1 MMDALPHIDKKR
13 AVKHAIFWFIWI
25 SSFTVLQS
33 FGNGVN
39 DYLAWLVYYLIT
51 LPLFV
56 AHTYA
61 IAYWLV
67 PKYFFRHHYLAF
79 SVWVFVFLILASI
92 GELVISNELVW
103 KLVKPENRQA
113 GNYLNWENIL
123 INGLGNE
130 YIIIVFLSVKVVQF
144 WNSKM
149 GEKSELIKNKMLA
162 EIEWL
167 HVQLYPRFI
176 LKVLDRLE
184 QLAETGSPQTSDM
197 IIRLSNL
204 MNGMSSGMKLT
215 KIRLS
220 NEIELIRSYVDI
232 QRLSLPPGCRL
243 NFLVTGELSGV
254 SIPPFLFFQLV
265 EEGFTVV
272 DECTGK
278 TDFTILIRT
287 EPHYLLFSMTSWN
300 DRAFRMPFDHGVIEN
315 CRKYLNYFYP
325 ENHKVISNFEIN
337 FAEVILEIYN

>member
-1 MMDALPHIDKKR
+1 VIDSLRHSSKKR
-13 AVKHAIFWFIWI
+13 AARHAFFWFIWI

-33 FGNGVN
+33 FGSGIH
-39 DYLAWLVYYLIT
+39 DYFAWSVYYLIT
-51 LPLFV
+51 LPLFM

-67 PKYFFRHHYLAF
+67 PKYFFRHHYLVF
-79 SVWVFVFLILASI
+79 SVWVVVLLVLASI
-92 GELVISNELVW
+92 GELIISNELIW
-103 KLVKPENRQA
+103 KLVKPENIQS
-113 GNYLNWENIL
+113 GNYLNGQNIL

-149 GEKSELIKNKMLA
+149 GEKSELISKKLLA
-162 EIEWL
+162 EIELL
-167 HVQLYPRFI
+167 HLQSYPRFI

-184 QLAETGSPQTSDM
+184 HLAETGSPQTSDM

-204 MNGMSSGMKLT
+204 MSSMSSGLKSA
-215 KIRLS
+215 KILLYK
-220 NEIELIRSYVDI
+220 EIELIRSYSDI
-232 QRLSLPPGCRL
+232 QQLILPKNCNL
-243 NFLVTGELSGV
+243 NILVTGELKDV
-254 SIPPFLFFQLV
+254 YIPPFLFFQLV
-265 EEGFTVV
+265 EEGYAVL
-272 DECTGK
+272 DECNEK

-300 DRAFRMPFDHGVIEN
+300 DRALKVPFDREVIEN

-337 FAEVILEIYN
+337 FAEVILEIYT